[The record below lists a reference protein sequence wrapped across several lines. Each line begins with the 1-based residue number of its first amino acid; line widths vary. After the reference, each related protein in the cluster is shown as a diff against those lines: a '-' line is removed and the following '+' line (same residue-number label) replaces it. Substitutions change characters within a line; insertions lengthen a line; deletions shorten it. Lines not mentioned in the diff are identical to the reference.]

1 MKRQHLFTGICGLLA
16 AITSVAAPKKPLVVL
31 SNGERRTAKSI
42 VAVPGGGLKIID
54 SKGKPVALKAGRY
67 KEAYVPEPTQ
77 VAALEKA
84 LEKKQYDSVIK
95 FAPLASQKFGVLGWG
110 DKLAYLEGT
119 AYLAKKQPEKA
130 AEAFTKGKAF
140 KGTYF
145 TYGDELARGR
155 VLAMLAL
162 GKLDSVR
169 ADLDTMVRSRRKS
182 DAAMALNARGQ
193 ILAKEGK
200 SKEAVLEYLKTLL
213 LFDSGNKGVA
223 PFREEARKQVVALM
237 RKMGDPKWR
246 MFVDME

>member
-16 AITSVAAPKKPLVVL
+16 AITSVAAPKKPVVVL
-31 SNGERRTAKSI
+31 RNGERRAARSI
-42 VAVPGGGLKIID
+42 EAVAGGGIKIEDSNGQSMTLK
-54 SKGKPVALKAGRY
+54 PGRY
-67 KEAYVPEPTQ
+67 KEAYVPEPRQ
-77 VAALEKA
+77 VDALEKA
-84 LEKKQYDSVIK
+84 LERKEYDSVIK

-110 DKLAYLEGT
+110 DKIAYLEGT
-119 AYLAKKQPEKA
+119 AYLAKKLPEKA
-130 AEAFTKGKAF
+130 AAAFARGKVF

-169 ADLDTMVRSRRKS
+169 ADLDTMVRSRRKA

-213 LFDSGNKGVA
+213 LFDSGDKGVA
-223 PFREEARKQVVALM
+223 PFRDEARKQVVALM